1 MRESGLGLGDG
12 RKKFSVDMDFA
23 CVARKEREG
32 CLGFG
37 EDRRRVLEKE
47 MAGRG
52 FITTFKAASVC
63 PGQRDYFI

>member
-12 RKKFSVDMDFA
+12 RKKFSVEMDFCV
-23 CVARKEREG
+23 CVARKGEEG

-47 MAGRG
+47 MAGLHY
-52 FITTFKAASVC
+52 
-63 PGQRDYFI
+63 YF